1 MTLSMA
7 SEYIKRPYKRIL
19 LKISG
24 ELLLGD
30 QEFGVDQAACSR
42 FAKALLVL
50 HKQGLEVAV
59 VIGGGNIFRG
69 ITLEGGGMERSA
81 ADQMGMLGTLINGI
95 ALRQTLHMLGG
106 KVKLM
111 SALEC
116 PRVAETY
123 NWEKALDS
131 ISKGEILIFVG
142 GTGNP
147 YFTTDSAAAL
157 RACEI
162 NADLLVKA
170 TKVDGVYNKDPVKFS
185 DAVKYSNITY
195 AQVLSERL
203 EIMDA
208 TAIALCQSNSL
219 PIFVFKMQ
227 ELLEQPE
234 LGAHLFD
241 EKMGSFVKN

>member
-1 MTLSMA
+1 MDVVDTMVSP
-7 SEYIKRPYKRIL
+7 PYKRIL

-24 ELLLGD
+24 ELLLGN
-30 QEFGVDQAACSR
+30 QEFGVDQAACRR

-50 HKQGLEVAV
+50 HEQSLEVAV

-95 ALRQTLHMLGG
+95 ALKQTLHALGG

-131 ISKGEILIFVG
+131 ISKGEILLFVG

-162 NADLLVKA
+162 KADLLVKA
-170 TKVDGVYNKDPVKFS
+170 TKVDGVYNKDPMKFS

-208 TAIALCQSNSL
+208 TAIALCQKNSL
-219 PIFVFKMQ
+219 PVFVFKMQ
-227 ELLEQPE
+227 DLLEQPD
-234 LGAHLFD
+234 LGTRLFD
-241 EKMGSFVKN
+241 EKRGSFVK

>member
-1 MTLSMA
+1 MV
-7 SEYIKRPYKRIL
+7 SENEKRPYKRIL
-19 LKISG
+19 LKVSG
-24 ELLLGD
+24 ELFLGD
-30 QEFGVDQAACSR
+30 KEFGLDQSACR
-42 FAKALLVL
+42 KLAHALLVL
-50 HKQGLEVAV
+50 HDQGLEVAV

-69 ITLEGGGMERSA
+69 ITLENDGMERSA

-95 ALRQTLHMLGG
+95 AFRQTLQAIGA
-106 KVKLM
+106 KAKLM

-123 NWEKALDS
+123 NWEKALKS

-170 TKVDGVYNKDPVKFS
+170 TKVDGVYNKDPLKFP
-185 DAVKYSNITY
+185 DAVKYNSITY
-195 AQVLSERL
+195 AQALAERL

-227 ELLEQPE
+227 ALLQQPD
-234 LGAHLFD
+234 LGSRLFD
-241 EKMGSFVKN
+241 EKTGSFVKN